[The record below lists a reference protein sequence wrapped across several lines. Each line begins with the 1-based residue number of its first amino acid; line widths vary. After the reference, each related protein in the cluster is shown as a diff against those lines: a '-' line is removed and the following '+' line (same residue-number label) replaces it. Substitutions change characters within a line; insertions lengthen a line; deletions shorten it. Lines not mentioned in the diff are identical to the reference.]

1 MHIDH
6 CNPITQKPKR
16 YEHRILPNRKKDKR
30 IYYYDYG
37 RGPGKR
43 PAVGVFTYT
52 KPQNQTQKNHN
63 KQVLDLLNCIIKRV
77 QDKTSRIY
85 KLY

>member
-1 MHIDH
+1 MNIGS
-6 CNPITQKPKR
+6 
-16 YEHRILPNRKKDKR
+16 YLNRKKDKR
-30 IYYYDYG
+30 IYYYNYG